1 MSTDKGYIRLYR
13 DIRKH
18 WIWNDADALRAWI
31 DLIMLANHEDKKF
44 YFDGRL
50 ITVRRGTFI
59 TSVRKLAARWG
70 WGKDRT
76 LRFLRTLECDRMI
89 DRKCDTKKT
98 LITIEN
104 YGFYQSAK
112 PKSAT
117 PTGTQT
123 RTPTGTQ
130 TSHNEYTKEDTIKN
144 EGNKPTAVFGDD
156 DTDEAEGWGFE

>member
-50 ITVRRGTFI
+50 ITVRRGTFV
-59 TSVRKLAARWG
+59 TSVRKLAVRWG

-104 YGFYQSAK
+104 YGFYQSSH

-117 PTGTQT
+117 QTGTQT
-123 RTPTGTQ
+123 RTQTGTQ

-144 EGNKPTAVFGDD
+144 EGNTPTAVFGDD
-156 DTDEAEGWGFE
+156 DTDEAKGWGFE